1 MDAQF
6 VEEGAQVANI
16 DNTVKNKWRWAWLD
30 EVGEGGRPI
39 RSWCKKLKV
48 AGACMCV
55 LCHKKLVYGSNG
67 KKVLIRHQSD
77 GAHRAAVRSLAHT
90 SSLPGASAATT
101 ETQLSMADRVCDL
114 KIRVCGFIAEHDLSL
129 TLSQPLVELINGDT
143 VHMVS
148 NAAKALL
155 VPFGGYVEDFSRKV
169 YCDIEKF
176 PKQKEL
182 FSEIQGLLHMEPK
195 SVIRPISTR
204 FLQML
209 DVCNRL
215 QELID
220 PLIVHY
226 YSILSPADKRKYR

>member
-1 MDAQF
+1 MKL
-6 VEEGAQVANI
+6 EKVA
-16 DNTVKNKWRWAWLD
+16 
-30 EVGEGGRPI
+30 GRI

-48 AGACMCV
+48 AGQLCV
-55 LCHKKLVYGSNG
+55 LWLTHHLCPVH
-67 KKVLIRHQSD
+67 
-77 GAHRAAVRSLAHT
+77 
-90 SSLPGASAATT
+90 SAATT

-209 DVCNRL
+209 DV
-215 QELID
+215 
-220 PLIVHY
+220 VTG
-226 YSILSPADKRKYR
+226 YRSF